1 MPITFDC
8 PECGKACR
16 APAEMAGRKAKCQDC
31 KAIITVPDEE
41 EKVAEKPLPKRKAVP
56 AVADDADE
64 EKPRAKKSRKDDDE
78 EEEKPRAKKSRK
90 DDDDDEEDKPRKKK
104 ARKDD
109 DDEDEEDSPRAK
121 KSRKDDD
128 EEEDD
133 DSPAAK
139 KKRKYHDV
147 DDSPR
152 KKAKPKRRKSGSG
165 MGMVLMLGGGAL
177 ALLVVCG
184 GGFGILAWSLGWIG
198 SASEMAFAPDGCTH
212 VQIIHVSQ
220 IEGSGAYQTITRDA
234 PLLKQKFA
242 APGNNDA
249 ITQAGVDSMFTAGSD
264 SGDIIVIKT
273 KKSISQA
280 DLTKGKSLKETKV
293 GKYTM
298 LEGPGEALCVA
309 DSSTVVFSH
318 KPELLKKVLE
328 RGKAPEL
335 SAGMKKALGYTDLS
349 KSMAFANDHKGGVMR
364 AAGGGLG
371 GMGGGLATG
380 SEVEC
385 SGGYEQYDTDIRV
398 SQTFLCK
405 DGPSAEAAKKKQD
418 DNMEFVKKLSGGN
431 GNADNPMLEMAQA
444 MHVTVSGSEVRIEG
458 TIKADLIARMMKAF
472 GAGPGPGG
480 GGPGGKP
487 R

>member
-31 KAIITVPDEE
+31 KAIISVPADE
-41 EKVAEKPLPKRKAVP
+41 EKVTEKPLPKRKAVP

-64 EKPRAKKSRKDDDE
+64 EKPRAKKSRKDDDD

-90 DDDDDEEDKPRKKK
+90 DDDDEEEDQPRKKK

-109 DDEDEEDSPRAK
+109 DEDDDDSPRVT

-128 EEEDD
+128 DEDED

-139 KKRKYHDV
+139 KKRKYHDE

-152 KKAKPKRRKSGSG
+152 KKAKAKGKKSGSG

-177 ALLVVCG
+177 ALLVLCG
-184 GGFGILAWSLGWIG
+184 GGGALAWWLLGSG
-198 SASEMAFAPDGCTH
+198 ASEMAFAPDGCTH
-212 VQIIHVSQ
+212 IQVTHVSQ
-220 IEGSGAYQTITRDA
+220 IESSGAYQTMTRDN
-234 PLLKQKFA
+234 PLAKQQFT

-249 ITQAGVDSMFTAGSD
+249 ITQAGVESTFTAGMD
-264 SGDIIVIKT
+264 GGDIIVIKT
-273 KKSISQA
+273 KKSLSAA
-280 DLTKGKSLKETKV
+280 DLTKGKNYKETKA

-298 LEGPGEALCVA
+298 LESPGEAMCLA
-309 DSSTVVFSH
+309 DSSTVVYSH
-318 KPELLKKVLE
+318 KPDLLKKVLE

-335 SAGMKKALGYTDLS
+335 SPGMKKALGYTDLS
-349 KSMAFANDHKGGVMR
+349 KSIAFANDHKGGVMR
-364 AAGGGLG
+364 AGGGVA
-371 GMGGGLATG
+371 GMGGGLITG
-380 SEVEC
+380 PEVEC
-385 SGGYEQYDTDIRV
+385 SGGYQQVDSDIRV
-398 SQTFLCK
+398 SQTYLFK
-405 DGPSAEAAKKKQD
+405 DSASAEAAKKKQQD
-418 DNMEFVKKLSGGN
+418 GVEVLKKLSGN
-431 GNADNPMLEMAQA
+431 GNADNPMLEMATA
-444 MHVTVSGSEVRIEG
+444 MQPSVSGAELKMEG
-458 TIKADLIARMMKAF
+458 TYKADVIARLMKQF
-472 GAGPGPGG
+472 GGGG